1 MAEHTI
7 EADEYQLDKL
17 DSRVTVLEEQMNELQ
32 IFQARSETEVKTIFS
47 VLEEVKS
54 MLKEYTVEMKKSI
67 AELGIQLNTRIGTV
81 EASVSKLEKEPGMTA
96 RERWEFVL
104 REGLKLIVA
113 FVLGAILVNEGVFK

>member
-32 IFQARSETEVKTIFS
+32 IFQARSETEFKTIFS

>member
-81 EASVSKLEKEPGMTA
+81 EASVSNLEKEPGMTA

>member
-67 AELGIQLNTRIGTV
+67 AELGLQLNTRIGTV

>member
-7 EADEYQLDKL
+7 EEDEYQLDKL

-81 EASVSKLEKEPGMTA
+81 EASVSNLEKEPGMTA

-104 REGLKLIVA
+104 REGVKLIVA
-113 FVLGAILVNEGVFK
+113 FVLGAILVNGGVYR

>member
-81 EASVSKLEKEPGMTA
+81 EASVSNLDKEPGMTA

-113 FVLGAILVNEGVFK
+113 FVLGAVLVNEGVFK

>member
-67 AELGIQLNTRIGTV
+67 AELGLQLNTRIGTV
-81 EASVSKLEKEPGMTA
+81 EASVSNLEKEPGMTA

-113 FVLGAILVNEGVFK
+113 FVLGAILVDEGVFK

>member
-1 MAEHTI
+1 MTEHTI

-81 EASVSKLEKEPGMTA
+81 EASVSNLEKEPGMTA